1 MSMGSPTYLFDQ
13 LIFREIRERAVPVQN
28 PRLQEPQPIEQ
39 SQAAESQWHQ
49 DCWIHRAL
57 GSTSFPVAADRSGM
71 LRRAASIESGTT
83 VQSAICGPKGR
94 KCEWNSAS
102 FIIMTIR

>member
-57 GSTSFPVAADRSGM
+57 GLHVISGRSRQKRYVAAGGQYRKRYDRAKRNLWTKREKM
-71 LRRAASIESGTT
+71 
-83 VQSAICGPKGR
+83 
-94 KCEWNSAS
+94 
-102 FIIMTIR
+102 